1 MKGGKPVQMQER
13 KTMLRTVCM
22 LSWPTVLEQALQT
35 GAQYVDT
42 AMVGRIGMQAS
53 AAVGL
58 TASAMWLITG
68 PLAAIGMG
76 VLSCISKAIGAED
89 RQKAGIA
96 CNQTVLL
103 TLATGVLFGAI
114 ALGISPFLPDW
125 LGAGREIRRDAFRY
139 FFITSLPMVFRA
151 AAVIFGAAI
160 RATGNTRTP
169 MKITAISLLV
179 NISLNYFLISPS
191 RVLFLGPLRF
201 HIWGGGLGV
210 TGAAVATALAYVLN
224 GVLMFAALGRS
235 PYFRI
240 CGEGNFIIN

>member
-1 MKGGKPVQMQER
+1 
-13 KTMLRTVCM
+13 MLRTVCM

-125 LGAGREIRRDAFRY
+125 LGAGWQIRRMRSATFL
-139 FFITSLPMVFRA
+139 SLVCPWY
-151 AAVIFGAAI
+151 
-160 RATGNTRTP
+160 
-169 MKITAISLLV
+169 S
-179 NISLNYFLISPS
+179 
-191 RVLFLGPLRF
+191 VLRQSSSAQQFVPQGIQGHL
-201 HIWGGGLGV
+201 
-210 TGAAVATALAYVLN
+210 
-224 GVLMFAALGRS
+224 
-235 PYFRI
+235 
-240 CGEGNFIIN
+240 